1 MDLFDGKISI
11 SEMINMDLSMLISLE
26 KEKAKQVEKEAKKIM
41 KAQQDSKEKPKT
53 ITNKK

>member
-1 MDLFDGKISI
+1 
-11 SEMINMDLSMLISLE
+11 MLISLE